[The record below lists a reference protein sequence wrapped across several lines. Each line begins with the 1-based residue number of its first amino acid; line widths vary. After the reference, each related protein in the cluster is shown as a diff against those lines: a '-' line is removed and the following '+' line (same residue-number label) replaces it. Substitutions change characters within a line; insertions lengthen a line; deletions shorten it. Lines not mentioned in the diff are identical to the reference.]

1 MQIACFQ
8 KQALHLRCWSRQNEK
23 IGLYPYAYLRSWVS
37 TRKSIRINNDAGQNS
52 DICSSELRRS
62 TCAFCRSLKQFL
74 ITIVI
79 LSVNIIVNAA

>member
-23 IGLYPYAYLRSWVS
+23 IGLYPYAYLRSRVS
-37 TRKSIRINNDAGQNS
+37 TRKSIRINNDAVQDS

-62 TCAFCRSLKQFL
+62 ICALCRSLKPLL
-74 ITIVI
+74 IMSFIM
-79 LSVNIIVNAA
+79 SVNSIVNAA